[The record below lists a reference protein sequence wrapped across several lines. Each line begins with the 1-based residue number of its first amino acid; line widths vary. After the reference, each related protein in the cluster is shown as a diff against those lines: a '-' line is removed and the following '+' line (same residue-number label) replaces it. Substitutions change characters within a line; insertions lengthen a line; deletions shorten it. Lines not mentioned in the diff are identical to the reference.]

1 MVTLTDDKIPR
12 AVKNEWFYLFARG
25 CMIFVTFIG
34 LPIGGAMLSRAVAT
48 ADEIRSQLTEQNITL
63 RLLSSEVKIRFDVD
77 GKSITDHEIRLRTL
91 ERTK

>member
-1 MVTLTDDKIPR
+1 MTPAEDKIPR
-12 AVKNEWFYLFARG
+12 VVRNEWFYLFARG
-25 CMIFVTFIG
+25 CMIFVTLVAI
-34 LPIGGAMLSRAVAT
+34 PIGGTMLSRAVAT